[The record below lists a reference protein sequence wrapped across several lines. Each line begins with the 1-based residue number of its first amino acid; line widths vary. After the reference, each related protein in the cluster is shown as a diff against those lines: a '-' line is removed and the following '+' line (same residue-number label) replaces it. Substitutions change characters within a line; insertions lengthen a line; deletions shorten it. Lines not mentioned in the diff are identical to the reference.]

1 MTQKKAPKT
10 APKKKYYKTKNDVI
24 EELKSELEAAEF
36 LHREQI
42 AKMQIE
48 HQEELDAARHKDEEV
63 FKLNLCELP
72 SDTEEFCKD
81 LAAHPQIEDVEQH
94 RFGLNE
100 NGVGDIIID
109 VITFHWL
116 DPLDSEEDLRYGKY
130 YKFDVWHGPATNYE
144 LIRWSDQ
151 PYSG

>member
-1 MTQKKAPKT
+1 M
-10 APKKKYYKTKNDVI
+10 
-24 EELKSELEAAEF
+24 
-36 LHREQI
+36 REQI
-42 AKMQIE
+42 YLEGRELVDHYLNDNFWELGDPEEWGVIE
-48 HQEELDAARHKDEEV
+48 KPKDEEV

-100 NGVGDIIID
+100 DGVGDIIID